1 MHCAVFKEVRTIILT
16 ENDKSFQGKMR
27 YGWGSFPESF
37 FYILMWFIENL
48 LAFLCFYFKT
58 EN

>member
-1 MHCAVFKEVRTIILT
+1 MHCAVFKEVWTIILT

-27 YGWGSFPESF
+27 YGWALFQNL
-37 FYILMWFIENL
+37 FYILMRFKENL

-58 EN
+58 DN